1 MIDMS
6 LDEIAQREGGKLKE
20 DHEREGISS
29 GPKRK
34 PPPNYNR
41 RESGGP
47 LRRSPQRLKRDAPYI
62 KRSSD
67 RDEKWVHDRFEHLHG
82 NGPRAPRVLN
92 TPVNILWGTMVVID
106 NLKYDVLEDD
116 LRDLME
122 PIGPVESI
130 KISYDSSGRSLGK
143 AGVVFRS
150 KYDAEQ
156 AVKEYH
162 GVDIDGQKMKVEIG
176 SKVKIVVSK
185 DSLASS
191 WRGNSKPGRRS
202 KDERG
207 REDHGI
213 KEDRRRLD
221 DKPMDKNKDKSNE
234 SRKDRPREPNRD
246 RKDDRTRQINRES
259 YQDRSSRD
267 NNNTRARG
275 DEKPPRDEPLNQ
287 PKPQDS

>member
-1 MIDMS
+1 
-6 LDEIAQREGGKLKE
+6 
-20 DHEREGISS
+20 
-29 GPKRK
+29 
-34 PPPNYNR
+34 
-41 RESGGP
+41 
-47 LRRSPQRLKRDAPYI
+47 
-62 KRSSD
+62 
-67 RDEKWVHDRFEHLHG
+67 
-82 NGPRAPRVLN
+82 
-92 TPVNILWGTMVVID
+92 MVVID